1 MVCSGRLAVS
11 DILLKNG
18 RTCHEHCS
26 QAGKYGQRRGTCGQG
41 VASYGIY
48 ERNRIG
54 HSPGLSR
61 SRLGIFLNGFGKPE
75 DVADAQAKIASDFK
89 VRVSFSAA
97 DMSKPAAIREM
108 IEKTLQ
114 TSGRRAPPAQRHR
127 HIGMENAIHEQT
139 HVAPTCRY
147 DRSFPR

>member
-1 MVCSGRLAVS
+1 MACSGRLAGS

-18 RTCHEHCS
+18 RTCHEHCR

-48 ERNRIG
+48 EWNRIG

-61 SRLGIFLNGFGKPE
+61 SRLGILLNGFGKPE

-127 HIGMENAIHEQT
+127 HIGMENAVHEQT
-139 HVAPTCRY
+139 QVAPTCRY

>member
-1 MVCSGRLAVS
+1 MACSGRLAGR

-18 RTCHEHCS
+18 RTCHEHCR

-48 ERNRIG
+48 EWNRIG

-61 SRLGIFLNGFGKPE
+61 SRLGILLNGFGKPE

-97 DMSKPAAIREM
+97 DMSKPAAIREV
-108 IEKTLQ
+108 IENTMQ
-114 TSGRRAPPAQRHR
+114 TSGRRHGKCNTRADPRGAHLQIRSVFPPMR
-127 HIGMENAIHEQT
+127 N
-139 HVAPTCRY
+139 
-147 DRSFPR
+147 RSLRP